1 VQSRLARGHDA
12 AAADLEYGSHPRQ
25 RLDLYAPAD
34 PESASLPVLLW
45 VHGGGF
51 LRGEKSSPDHPFNAH
66 VGRWAARNGFLGAV
80 MNYRLAPEFTWPAG
94 GEDVGRAVDW
104 LRLHA
109 TGYGG
114 DSNRLV
120 LAGTSAG
127 AVHIGTYLQLRPGV
141 KEVQGAIL
149 MSGLYGVTPMIGPD
163 MAYFGPDQSV
173 YARQACLEAI
183 AKSPIPL
190 FVACAEFDPPRFQA
204 ETLALL
210 EAALNARGSMPRAHF
225 ASGHN
230 HYTLA
235 MHLGTEDKRLSNEM
249 LSFAH
254 ECCGNRINEE

>member
-1 VQSRLARGHDA
+1 LAQGHA
-12 AAADLEYGSHPRQ
+12 ATATDLEYGSHPRQ
-25 RLDLYAPAD
+25 RLDLYGPTTDLEPAI
-34 PESASLPVLLW
+34 LPILLW

-51 LRGEKSSPDHPFNAH
+51 LRGEKSSPVHPFNAH

-80 MNYRLAPEFTWPAG
+80 MSYRLAPEFTWPAG

-109 TGYGG
+109 TDYGG
-114 DSNRLV
+114 DPNRLV

-141 KEVQGAIL
+141 KEVRGAIL
-149 MSGLYGVTPMIGPD
+149 MSGLYGVTPMSGPD
-163 MAYFGPDQSV
+163 TAYFGTDQSM
-173 YARQACLEAI
+173 YTQRACLEAV

-190 FVACAEFDPPRFQA
+190 FLACAEFDPARFQA

-210 EAALNARGSMPRAHF
+210 EAVLNTRGSLPRAYF

-230 HYTLA
+230 HYSMA
-235 MHLGTEDKRLSNEM
+235 MHLGTQDKRLSNEL
-249 LSFAH
+249 LSFAR
-254 ECCGNRINEE
+254 ECCCNKTDRG